1 MTKGYLDSMQYT
13 VHYIAPYAA
22 PTHEGDVDKLY
33 GSNIKHSIYKDGM
46 TFKPSSQVWVC
57 PICAKTMMQVSVLD
71 NNSKALR
78 YIVLTNEC
86 EHCGSLEDG
95 LLYKTRITLPG
106 SILMEGFNTIDEL
119 SEEMLRRELLLELN
133 AVKFLITKGV
143 L

>member
-13 VHYIAPYAA
+13 VHYIA
-22 PTHEGDVDKLY
+22 DKLY
-33 GSNIKHSIYKDGM
+33 GTGIKRSIYKDGM
-46 TFKPSSQVWVC
+46 TFKPPSQVWVC
-57 PICAKTMMQVSVLD
+57 PICAETMMQVSVLD
-71 NNSKALR
+71 SNSKTLR

-86 EHCGSLEDG
+86 EYCGSLEDG

-119 SEEMLRRELLLELN
+119 SDEMLRRELLLELN
-133 AVKFLITKGV
+133 AVKFLITKGI